1 MIKSIENVGVFEGSK
16 ATMHTRGC
24 TLTRVLFWPVRT
36 PFEQRIEGREA
47 ATKLG
52 GVVTRVVT
60 DLKFD

>member
-1 MIKSIENVGVFEGSK
+1 
-16 ATMHTRGC
+16 MHTRGC